1 MVIDSYWWLLDAS
14 FQFLPA
20 KAIFIIQLRLA
31 KKDASWP
38 GWPVQNMSGRF
49 SNRNFGWRHGCQ
61 GWAIINA
68 WRNIRD
74 KPLGVADMAQP
85 CAMRHAPAMR
95 RGPSK
100 CIPSLWWMR
109 GQLRRRICVSSRH
122 SKIWKKADCCSI
134 GKGNP
139 DREWCV
145 VIVFSFFSFWVK
157 SPFWIILVS

>member
-95 RGPSK
+95 QPCAEARRSV
-100 CIPSLWWMR
+100 SLR
-109 GQLRRRICVSSRH
+109 SDGCADSFGEGSVCLRDTRRSEKKPIVAQLV
-122 SKIWKKADCCSI
+122 
-134 GKGNP
+134 
-139 DREWCV
+139 RETQTENDV
-145 VIVFSFFSFWVK
+145 
-157 SPFWIILVS
+157 L